1 MHLFILCCFF
11 QGFYHQLFFFFLL
24 HCVGKFT
31 NSRNDDKS
39 SRWDNSRSS
48 SRSKYAN
55 QRFVHLFMLC
65 CFFQGFYN
73 QLIFFFLFHCVAK
86 FTNSRND
93 DKKKNFKFYGPFLS
107 MGFNWLKATATSR
120 RQFTFYHSLK
130 LSCWEDNRSSS

>member
-31 NSRNDDKS
+31 NRRNDDKS
-39 SRWDNSRSS
+39 SHWDNSRSS

-55 QRFVHLFMLC
+55 LRFVHLFILC
-65 CFFQGFYN
+65 CFFQGFYH

-93 DKKKNFKFYGPFLS
+93 DKKKLLNFMAPFYGWGS
-107 MGFNWLKATATSR
+107 TASR
-120 RQFTFYHSLK
+120 LQPLGGGSLLFTIQ